1 MLSLTKR
8 QKIGI
13 STIFLSVCLFLL
25 PGLNPEYKL
34 YALGA
39 VILLSYLLS
48 AWSIFSDLTGIEF
61 ITLFVLPVV
70 LTATFGLFIFSFDP
84 PAVLRLVLVGVFGLV
99 YYTILLAEN
108 IFNVS
113 AERNIPL
120 LRAANTVGYLT
131 TLFVSFAFFSLL
143 FGVGMTNWIFAALT
157 LIVGFSLFLQAF
169 WQIKLE
175 ETDNRTLLLN
185 SLVTALILAQFAWIL
200 AFWPLPPAKLGL
212 ALAAMVY
219 VLLGIVQHLVKEDL
233 TRRSLFEYLF
243 VALSVFLLLSVTTTW

>member
-1 MLSLTKR
+1 MLSLSKR

-25 PGLNPEYKL
+25 PGLSLDYKL

-61 ITLFVLPVV
+61 VTLFVLPVV
-70 LTATFGLFIFSFDP
+70 LTATFGLFIFKFDP
-84 PAVLRLVLVGVFGLV
+84 APVLRLILVIVFGLV

-131 TLFVSFAFFSLL
+131 SLFVSFAFFSLL
-143 FGVGMTNWIFAALT
+143 FSVGLNNWTFALLT
-157 LIVGFSLFLQAF
+157 LVTGFFLFIQAF

-175 ETDNRTLLLN
+175 ETDKKAMITY
-185 SLVTALILAQFAWIL
+185 SVVTALLLGQFAWIL

-233 TRRSLFEYLF
+233 TKRSLAEYLF
-243 VALSVFLLLSVTTTW
+243 VALSVFLLLSVTTSW